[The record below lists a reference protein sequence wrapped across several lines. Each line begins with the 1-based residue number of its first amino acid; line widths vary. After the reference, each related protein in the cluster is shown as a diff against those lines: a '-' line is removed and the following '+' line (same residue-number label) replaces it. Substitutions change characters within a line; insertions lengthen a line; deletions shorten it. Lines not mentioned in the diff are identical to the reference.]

1 MPKRKP
7 SQPQGDVHV
16 EVEPRTNHGKRK
28 KDRATMDVPQTSNL
42 VPVEHAEVGK
52 VSSIGTT
59 SKEGSGEDPFR
70 VSEANLAGEASRLL
84 RAAISPNTTSAYSTG
99 LNAFEHFRIKAN
111 ISNIWPPP
119 QDHIVNFIAHLS
131 LNGYAESTA
140 RNYIAAIGYQCK
152 INGYLNTTNSFIVSK
167 LLDGLRRL
175 KGKADS
181 RLPITE
187 EILGR
192 IVGALCNI
200 CSNTYESKLFTAAY
214 TLVFFAFLRCFSNIH
229 TVTTHTIFT
238 SLLIFFN
245 ISELNLTSVWIVGSS
260 IIKHAAIEAR
270 VRPGGTSL
278 GLKSMGIELWWQGY
292 GGLKFVDVAKK
303 LRYLATLQDSPQF
316 IVMHCGGND
325 LGQIPLSKLL
335 YRVKWDIRL
344 MASVFPDCQLVWSFI
359 LPRITWRYSQRPR
372 CMEQARNRVNR
383 LAAKEVLACGGRIIR
398 HPQFIGKPQNLYSSD
413 GVHLSKLGNYLF
425 LNNIQGA
432 LEYFVRDGSS
442 RHFPVS

>member
-42 VPVEHAEVGK
+42 VPVEHAEGTNVLDSVSIETVG
-52 VSSIGTT
+52 VTPTPINSIQFSLGHN
-59 SKEGSGEDPFR
+59 
-70 VSEANLAGEASRLL
+70 VSESLRMKIVEGKYVDLALL
-84 RAAISPNTTSAYSTG
+84 LKN
-99 LNAFEHFRIKAN
+99 
-111 ISNIWPPP
+111 SNIE
-119 QDHIVNFIAHLS
+119 D
-131 LNGYAESTA
+131 T
-140 RNYIAAIGYQCK
+140 
-152 INGYLNTTNSFIVSK
+152 VSERV
-167 LLDGLRRL
+167 LVVGNDGQMV
-175 KGKADS
+175 K
-181 RLPITE
+181 
-187 EILGR
+187 
-192 IVGALCNI
+192 
-200 CSNTYESKLFTAAY
+200 
-214 TLVFFAFLRCFSNIH
+214 
-229 TVTTHTIFT
+229 
-238 SLLIFFN
+238 
-245 ISELNLTSVWIVGSS
+245 LNLTSVWIVGSS

>member
-59 SKEGSGEDPFR
+59 SKEGSGDDPFR
-70 VSEANLAGEASRLL
+70 VSEANLA
-84 RAAISPNTTSAYSTG
+84 
-99 LNAFEHFRIKAN
+99 
-111 ISNIWPPP
+111 
-119 QDHIVNFIAHLS
+119 
-131 LNGYAESTA
+131 
-140 RNYIAAIGYQCK
+140 
-152 INGYLNTTNSFIVSK
+152 
-167 LLDGLRRL
+167 
-175 KGKADS
+175 
-181 RLPITE
+181 
-187 EILGR
+187 
-192 IVGALCNI
+192 
-200 CSNTYESKLFTAAY
+200 
-214 TLVFFAFLRCFSNIH
+214 
-229 TVTTHTIFT
+229 
-238 SLLIFFN
+238 
-245 ISELNLTSVWIVGSS
+245 ELNLTSVWIVGSS

-278 GLKSMGIELWWQGY
+278 GLKSMGIELWWQEY

-316 IVMHCGGND
+316 IVMHGND
-325 LGQIPLSKLL
+325 FGQIPLSKLL

-372 CMEQARNRVNR
+372 CMEQARNRKDRTQNASRSPDHALPHSSHVR
-383 LAAKEVLACGGRIIR
+383 GVKRVEDPGR
-398 HPQFIGKPQNLYSSD
+398 S
-413 GVHLSKLGNYLF
+413 LF
-425 LNNIQGA
+425 VEKVMKVFFFHIDDFNFQLLRSINKIC
-432 LEYFVRDGSS
+432 S
-442 RHFPVS
+442 PV

>member
-1 MPKRKP
+1 M
-7 SQPQGDVHV
+7 
-16 EVEPRTNHGKRK
+16 
-28 KDRATMDVPQTSNL
+28 
-42 VPVEHAEVGK
+42 
-52 VSSIGTT
+52 
-59 SKEGSGEDPFR
+59 
-70 VSEANLAGEASRLL
+70 
-84 RAAISPNTTSAYSTG
+84 
-99 LNAFEHFRIKAN
+99 
-111 ISNIWPPP
+111 
-119 QDHIVNFIAHLS
+119 
-131 LNGYAESTA
+131 
-140 RNYIAAIGYQCK
+140 
-152 INGYLNTTNSFIVSK
+152 
-167 LLDGLRRL
+167 
-175 KGKADS
+175 
-181 RLPITE
+181 
-187 EILGR
+187 EI
-192 IVGALCNI
+192 
-200 CSNTYESKLFTAAY
+200 Y
-214 TLVFFAFLRCFSNIH
+214 CFSNIH

-278 GLKSMGIELWWQGY
+278 GLKSRGIELWWQGY